1 MPELPWIAS
10 GEECFVLLAFVHED
24 RIAFKGQIAGAKRH
38 SDFDFVKGVFLPSS
52 AIQEDFRERLA
63 SGFPIQEHCK
73 DRLGAD
79 AMRAV
84 WVGQIASDVDLIRPQ
99 ASQEFIDDGDVFGPN
114 GLFGDGTCSIKWQV
128 EEVQIGLRA
137 ADGQCPGSGFVS
149 TDESFDIQDRLGVGL
164 TGGFAFDIGA
174 DGVGHLRGLVAI
186 DPEQFVVFANQIRNH
201 TSIVVEHGDVSGGH
215 VGNMHLM
222 LVLDQTDQRSA
233 HADDVIVWVGAK
245 AQGGFGLFTC
255 RVRIDGFHHP
265 TEDLLGNLLGRT
277 LFPQQFMQVIVSEIL
292 VGELQERLAGLLAEP

>member
-10 GEECFVLLAFVHED
+10 GEERFVLLAFVHED
-24 RIAFKGQIAGAKRH
+24 RIAFEGQIAGAKGH

-52 AIQEDFRERLA
+52 AVQEDFRERLT
-63 SGFPIQEHCK
+63 SGLPIEQYRK

-99 ASQEFIDDGDVFGPN
+99 ASQEFIDDGDVFGPHRF
-114 GLFGDGTCSIKWQV
+114 FGDGTGSVEWQV

-137 ADGQCPGSGFVS
+137 TDGKRPGSGFVS

-164 TGGFAFDIGA
+164 AGGFAFDIGS
-174 DGVGHLRGLVAI
+174 DRVGHLRGLVAI
-186 DPEQFVVFANQIRNH
+186 DPEQFVVFTDQIGDH
-201 TSIVVEHGDVSGGH
+201 TRIVVEYRDVSGGH

-233 HADDVIVWVGAK
+233 HADDIIVWVGAK
-245 AQGGFGLFTC
+245 A
-255 RVRIDGFHHP
+255 
-265 TEDLLGNLLGRT
+265 
-277 LFPQQFMQVIVSEIL
+277 
-292 VGELQERLAGLLAEP
+292 